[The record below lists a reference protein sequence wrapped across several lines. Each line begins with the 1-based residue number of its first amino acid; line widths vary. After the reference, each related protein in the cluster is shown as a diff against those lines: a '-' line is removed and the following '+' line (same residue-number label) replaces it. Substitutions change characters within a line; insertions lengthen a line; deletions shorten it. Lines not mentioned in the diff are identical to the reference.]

1 MLKKINDT
9 IFRVI
14 GVIAA
19 ACLFSIIAVVSAQ
32 VISRYVFSYSI
43 KWTSELTVYL
53 LTWMVFLGC
62 AMGYR
67 SNNIVGLTM
76 VTDRLPA
83 FANHMC
89 KILTTLI
96 LMAFFAITFY
106 TNIPTVINASK
117 RTSSI
122 LHINVALASV
132 AWNVAAAIMFLF
144 AIEKLINQIKGL
156 MDREVDEDIIT
167 VEEVSR

>member
-1 MLKKINDT
+1 MLKKINDW
-9 IFRVI
+9 IYRII

-19 ACLFSIIAVVSAQ
+19 ICLFCIIAVVSAQ
-32 VISRYVFSYSI
+32 VCSRYLFKYSI

-76 VTDRLPA
+76 VTDRMPKVA
-83 FANHMC
+83 Q
-89 KILTTLI
+89 KICEIITTLI

-106 TNIPTVINASK
+106 TNIPTIRSASM

-122 LHINVALASV
+122 LHINVALASS
-132 AWNVAAAIMFLF
+132 AWNATSAIMMLF
-144 AIEKLINQIKGL
+144 AIEKLIGQIKGL
-156 MDREVDEDIIT
+156 ISPEKDEVKK
-167 VEEVSR
+167 EVSE